1 MTEAPAAERTPRLLI
16 ADDDPAIV
24 CFLADRCGRMGFEVQ
39 TAANG
44 LHALLMAG
52 RQHPD
57 ALIIDVNMP
66 EVDGLSVLTRLLEP
80 ANRDLPVIV
89 ITGTSRQE
97 TVDRCESFGAFYVQK
112 GPELWHQLRA
122 ALAEIFPDREAA
134 IMAAQ
139 PFLRAAAE
147 VRQRPRVLI
156 VDDDPD
162 IETFLASR
170 LRKGGVETLYARD
183 GVQGYRI
190 AVREKP
196 SVIVADYVMP
206 NGDAVYL
213 LSRLRMSSSTASIP
227 VLVMTAR
234 DLDEGAEANLTRDYC
249 GHPGATQV
257 FRKSADMGELFAA
270 VQRYC
275 AFEPA

>member
-1 MTEAPAAERTPRLLI
+1 MTEAPAANPSPRLLI

-24 CFLADRCGRMGFEVQ
+24 CFLADRCGRMGFEVR
-39 TAANG
+39 TAVNG

-66 EVDGLSVLTRLLEP
+66 EVDGLSVCTRLLEP
-80 ANRDLPVIV
+80 SNRDLPVVV
-89 ITGTSRQE
+89 ITGNSRQE
-97 TVDRCESFGAFYVQK
+97 TVDRCESLGAYCVQK
-112 GPELWHQLRA
+112 GPALWSQLQT
-122 ALAEIFPDREAA
+122 ALAEIFPAMAAA
-134 IMAAQ
+134 IMAAEQ
-139 PFLRAAAE
+139 SPRAAVE

-190 AVREKP
+190 ACREKP

-227 VLVMTAR
+227 VLVMSGR

-257 FRKSADMGELFAA
+257 FKKSADMRELFSA

-275 AFEPA
+275 AFETA